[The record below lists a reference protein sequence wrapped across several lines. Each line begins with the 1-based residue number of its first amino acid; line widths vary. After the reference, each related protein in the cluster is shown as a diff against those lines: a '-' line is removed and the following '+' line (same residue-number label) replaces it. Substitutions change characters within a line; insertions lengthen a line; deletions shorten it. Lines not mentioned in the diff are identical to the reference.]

1 MTEFRFTK
9 GPGKV
14 DWLDVLRADGR
25 VERIDCPKQRIIPH
39 DMIHHAIEAEIGAH
53 GFMSRVGD
61 GEAADFAM
69 SGNAESDG
77 VERLVE
83 VAQAAAWSDSDDVD
97 YFLDLYRTTCDARTC
112 APLPIDAAVVVSIQ
126 RRIADLQVEWD
137 GLPVGGSMT
146 LGNPHGMITG

>member
-14 DWLDVLRADGR
+14 DWLEVRRFDGTS
-25 VERIDCPKQRIIPH
+25 ERIDCPKQRIIPH
-39 DMIHHAIEAEIGAH
+39 DMVHHVVETEIGAR

-69 SGNAESDG
+69 TGNAESDG

-83 VAQAAAWSDSDDVD
+83 VAQAAAWSCSDDVD
-97 YFLDLYRTTCDARTC
+97 YFLDLYRTTCDARAC

-126 RRIADLQVEWD
+126 RRIADLQREWD
-137 GLPVGGSMT
+137 ALPVGGSMT
-146 LGNPHGMITG
+146 LGDPNAATTG